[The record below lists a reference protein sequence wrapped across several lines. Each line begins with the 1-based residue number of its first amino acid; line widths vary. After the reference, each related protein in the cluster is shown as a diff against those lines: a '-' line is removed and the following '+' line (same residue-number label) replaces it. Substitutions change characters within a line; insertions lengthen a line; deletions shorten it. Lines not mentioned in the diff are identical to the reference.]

1 MNPLLLC
8 IQMEPARQMRIA
20 FTAMSL
26 GIRVIHVSKEQ
37 WGQSLASLCGLEPAK
52 KESVPIPKVEKEMLV
67 MAFFPDQ
74 LLDAFL
80 KSLRAGGQTVQLKA
94 VLTPTNQHWNCGQ
107 LYWNLSQEAE
117 HINKSIK

>member
-8 IQMEPARQMRIA
+8 IHMEPARQMRIA

-26 GIRVIHVSKEQ
+26 GIRAINVTKEQ
-37 WGQSLASLCGLEPAK
+37 WGQTLAALCGLKPVLNAPAAT
-52 KESVPIPKVEKEMLV
+52 PHVEKEMLV
-67 MAFFPDQ
+67 MAFFPEQ

-80 KSLRAGGQTVQLKA
+80 KSLRANGQAVQLKA

-107 LYWNLSQEAE
+107 LYRNLNQEAE
-117 HINKSIK
+117 QMKNR